1 MKKWLGIIVVLLILL
16 VVIVVSFYV
25 FIPSKIVIGRV
36 DKITANETGLTRNLS
51 DKKNWKKWW
60 PGKVLNDSVY
70 ELNNNNYI
78 VAATANNAYFF
89 KVKTKNA
96 NIDAKLLL
104 FDLGNNA
111 TMLAWQ
117 YDTVLVKGNIISKPL
132 NYFSLNALK
141 KDLKQI
147 NYALSIYASDTQK
160 VYGIKI
166 QRQSIDQLLYISTK
180 KNYTY
185 LPHSNE
191 VNDIVNELRKYITA
205 NNVTEAGSPIFHIT
219 AQGNNSYELMVAIG
233 VSKVMAGDATYHFK
247 RMVPGSFL
255 VSRAVGD
262 ETKIDFT
269 NKQLQ
274 YFFDD
279 NHNTSMAI
287 DFCMMITDRQKEK
300 DSTKWITD
308 IYKPVY

>member
-1 MKKWLGIIVVLLILL
+1 M
-16 VVIVVSFYV
+16 
-25 FIPSKIVIGRV
+25 
-36 DKITANETGLTRNLS
+36 
-51 DKKNWKKWW
+51 
-60 PGKVLNDSVY
+60 LNDSVY

-160 VYGIKI
+160 C
-166 QRQSIDQLLYISTK
+166 
-180 KNYTY
+180 
-185 LPHSNE
+185 
-191 VNDIVNELRKYITA
+191 
-205 NNVTEAGSPIFHIT
+205 TE
-219 AQGNNSYELMVAIG
+219 
-233 VSKVMAGDATYHFK
+233 
-247 RMVPGSFL
+247 
-255 VSRAVGD
+255 
-262 ETKIDFT
+262 
-269 NKQLQ
+269 
-274 YFFDD
+274 
-279 NHNTSMAI
+279 
-287 DFCMMITDRQKEK
+287 
-300 DSTKWITD
+300 
-308 IYKPVY
+308 

>member
-1 MKKWLGIIVVLLILL
+1 M
-16 VVIVVSFYV
+16 
-25 FIPSKIVIGRV
+25 
-36 DKITANETGLTRNLS
+36 
-51 DKKNWKKWW
+51 
-60 PGKVLNDSVY
+60 
-70 ELNNNNYI
+70 
-78 VAATANNAYFF
+78 
-89 KVKTKNA
+89 
-96 NIDAKLLL
+96 
-104 FDLGNNA
+104 
-111 TMLAWQ
+111 
-117 YDTVLVKGNIISKPL
+117 
-132 NYFSLNALK
+132 
-141 KDLKQI
+141 
-147 NYALSIYASDTQK
+147 
-160 VYGIKI
+160 
-166 QRQSIDQLLYISTK
+166 
-180 KNYTY
+180 
-185 LPHSNE
+185 
-191 VNDIVNELRKYITA
+191 NELRKYITA
-205 NNVTEAGSPIFHIT
+205 NNVTEAGSPIYHIT